1 MVTMI
6 GSRLVLIGAAALLIG
21 ACTQEEAVPDVTGP
35 AATIAPT
42 TTSMDP
48 STTVAEIVAETTVVE
63 ATTTTSSTTIA
74 PTTTAPAPS
83 GQPTSSSTEFFAGG
97 DPDSW
102 LYLGRWTGNDWE
114 TERDDEQVFIEPRAN
129 SGDAVVIHELD
140 IGPIDG
146 AVGSE
151 GAPCGDDRVGPA
163 ISPNPRAPE
172 VPGFGYRSLAF
183 AADWSTQPRTVA
195 VVDADIAAYVAAGV
209 ATFEGAGVDTSDGTI
224 EQLVVA
230 DLDGDGDTESIVAFG
245 GDTFGALL
253 IIDADSGRAIT
264 VAQDNETTPAAAQG
278 DAAGA
283 TTTAAPAPSP
293 SRTYRTLAV
302 ADVNGDGL
310 MEVIVHSWVGDDARV
325 AVNTYNGDEVDAV
338 LTASC

>member
-1 MVTMI
+1 
-6 GSRLVLIGAAALLIG
+6 
-21 ACTQEEAVPDVTGP
+21 
-35 AATIAPT
+35 
-42 TTSMDP
+42 
-48 STTVAEIVAETTVVE
+48 
-63 ATTTTSSTTIA
+63 
-74 PTTTAPAPS
+74 
-83 GQPTSSSTEFFAGG
+83 
-97 DPDSW
+97 
-102 LYLGRWTGNDWE
+102 
-114 TERDDEQVFIEPRAN
+114 VFIEPRAN